1 MFKFFSKDKNTMNLD
16 PAPAPAPAPEENA
29 YAKPARPVVSAAS
42 NKQDMKALYLD
53 RHDLTGTKLKELCD
67 LAEGTALVMGFISPD
82 LSVPEV
88 AHAVKQELPSG
99 TKLILMTTCG
109 ELCRVPGKH
118 TYYQDAP
125 DNRGKVLLQAFSKR
139 MIENIYIASIPLP
152 NEDLRRGEVTMT
164 VADRVAALKAEF
176 AKQHVPFRVSVN
188 HTFAFVYIDGV
199 SSCESF
205 VVQALFDSGQLACPY
220 IGGSAGGDLNL
231 GRTYIYN
238 DKECLENHA
247 VIAVVRL
254 SKEYRYGVLKSQA
267 VEPAYGTTFMVGSA
281 NSSLRYIETVQDP
294 TTGEDKSF
302 IDTLKEHF
310 HVSTVAEVEAA
321 MQDYTF
327 ASNVNG
333 DYFVRTISKID
344 EDNDRIHFYC
354 DIMTGEELYLMKR
367 ISLPQTVHSDLQRY
381 VQGKPTPIGGIL
393 NDCILRR
400 LGYPNEIGHVDEFEN
415 IPVAGFSS
423 LGEILGLHVNETLTA
438 IFFYHVLPGESY
450 HDEYLDRFASFYSD
464 CRAYFF
470 NREISRQKHTDLLK
484 DNLINM
490 FRDYQSKMPSI
501 VDTIMRMSSDSENL
515 QGAIHQLANGLEEQ
529 NKLFK
534 MLMNRMGEI
543 TPKLDLLSQR
553 AQKINDVMNM
563 INEIAA
569 QTNLLA
575 LNAAIEAARAGE
587 AGRGFSVVAQEVRK
601 LSENTQT
608 SLQTSDEA
616 IKTLL
621 GDVKQIDEI
630 LAENDQFE
638 AKISEFDTSFSGQ
651 MKDLHANLADGLKHI
666 QKSTDSI
673 KELERLNDAT
683 QKEMEKLTVIIKN
696 IEMGI

>member
-1 MFKFFSKDKNTMNLD
+1 MLGFFSKNKNN
-16 PAPAPAPAPEENA
+16 PAPEA
-29 YAKPARPVVSAAS
+29 APPAAAPTVAERVHAHVTQPPPGTAQ
-42 NKQDMKALYLD
+42 QDMKAVYLN
-53 RHDLTGTKLKELCD
+53 RSELSGGKVKELCN
-67 LAEGTALVMGFISPD
+67 LPGGTALVMGFISPD

-88 AHAVKQELPSG
+88 ARTLKQEMPPNAR
-99 TKLILMTTCG
+99 LILMTTCG
-109 ELCRVPGKH
+109 ELCRVPGHH

-125 DNRGKVLLQAFSKR
+125 DSRGKVLLQAFSRR
-139 MIENIYIASIPLP
+139 MVEDVYIASIPLP
-152 NEDLRRGEVTMT
+152 NEDLRQGEVTMS
-164 VADRVAALKAEF
+164 VAERVSALKAEF
-176 AKQHVPFRVSVN
+176 AKHHVPFRVSVN

-199 SSCESF
+199 SSCENF
-205 VVQALFDSGQLACPY
+205 VLQALFDSGQLPCPY
-220 IGGSAGGDLNL
+220 IGGSAGGDLSL

-238 DKECLENHA
+238 DSECLENHA

-254 SKEYRYGVLKSQA
+254 AKEYRYGILKSQA
-267 VEPAYGTTFMVGSA
+267 AEPVYGTTFTIGAA
-281 NSSLRYIETVQDP
+281 NSSLRYIETVKDGS
-294 TTGEDKSF
+294 GEEKSF
-302 IDTLKEHF
+302 IEALKDYF
-310 HVSTVAEVEAA
+310 HVSTASEVEAA

-327 ASNVNG
+327 ATNVNG
-333 DYFVRTISKID
+333 EYFIRTISKID
-344 EDNDRIHFYC
+344 DDNDRIHFYC
-354 DIMTGEELYLMKR
+354 DIVTGEELCLMKR
-367 ISLPQTVHSDLQRY
+367 VSLTQTVKADYSEY
-381 VQGKPTPIGGIL
+381 IKGKPTPIGGIL

-400 LGYPNEIGHVDEFEN
+400 LGYPDEIGHVDEFEN

-423 LGEILGLHVNETLTA
+423 LGEVLGLHVNETLTA
-438 IFFYHVLPGESY
+438 IFFFHVALGEAY
-450 HDEYLDRFASFYSD
+450 RDEYLDKFASHYSD

-470 NREISRQKHTDLLK
+470 NREMARQNHTDRLK
-484 DNLINM
+484 DNLIDM
-490 FRDYQSKMPSI
+490 FRDYQSKMPGI
-501 VDTIMRMSSDSENL
+501 VNTIVRMSKDSEGL
-515 QGAIHQLANGLEEQ
+515 QGAIQQLAGGLEEQ

-621 GDVKQIDEI
+621 ADVKQIDEI

-638 AKISEFDTSFSGQ
+638 AKIADFDKSFSGQ
-651 MKDLHANLADGLKHI
+651 MKDLHSNLADGLKHI

-673 KELERLNDAT
+673 KELERLNDVT
-683 QKEMEKLTVIIKN
+683 QKEMENLTVIIKN